1 MAKKSYDELVQL
13 MRDNG
18 FSDEEMPQAL
28 KVLMADKKIG
38 PKLRNDYEMSQM
50 RKKPQLTSQPE
61 TQEGFWHSLGSTFGL
76 TPEQLKAQA
85 EEQQEHP
92 IKSFV
97 KESGYGL
104 GPLETIIA
112 NGIKSAGETGR
123 KAISEGK
130 SALNSNDTQSAI
142 GHGMQAYGYA
152 AATPLST
159 VLGSNIT
166 KPGEQFGTGN
176 IKGGAGSLTGVLLPL
191 LAGAKSTKG
200 RSMSTSEVEK
210 FAAITDKATAPIQ
223 KLLSEQGE
231 ALKGAMNGQLS
242 NVAAL
247 RGNVGIR
254 NLIAKI
260 QNLEAVPDTKV
271 GSLKAAREGLEE
283 LQAKIG
289 SGKPVSWNDLFE
301 LNKRLKQANT
311 GIADKATKQAL
322 TKITDTVNGELTNGA
337 KQAGLGDHY
346 TNWQK
351 DYAQYGDLRRRYD
364 DALSSKTDAQ
374 REVNRTAKSTRRQ
387 VFGTSVGS
395 PKVNKLA
402 KVNSQI
408 IKQAHKAMDELHGQV
423 KGRPLAKPPVPPT
436 RPSAAAK
443 WLPGGGVPP
452 KPGQLPGQGIQP
464 KPAQL
469 PAGQYEQPGPG
480 VNTPQPL
487 GLPPART
494 PMPAISQS
502 TWEQLLQLLS
512 GKPKQLPPAGS
523 IQLGPSSLPSTTPAP
538 PTTVGSAAGAAND
551 TALFQ
556 QAKQSLGPNASISDI
571 AKKAQELKMSQ
582 GGVAPISPSKAGI
595 IPPQAASQGDALGMS
610 RMFHNDLMGRGP
622 NPAPPLPPSGD
633 DF

>member
-50 RKKPQLTSQPE
+50 RRKPQPE
-61 TQEGFWHSLGSTFGL
+61 PPGAFSRGASGLGSVLGGAATAPFKSS
-76 TPEQLKAQA
+76 TYENMLKNMLLQWGAGHVKDPA
-85 EEQQEHP
+85 TSKVYMDKLQEPLQRPGAGPGGVGAMVGAPDILAAHGKGDDAGA
-92 IKSFV
+92 I
-97 KESGYGL
+97 GQGL
-104 GPLETIIA
+104 GQAALL
-112 NGIKSAGETGR
+112 GLMF
-123 KAISEGK
+123 GK
-130 SALNSNDTQSAI
+130 NPF
-142 GHGMQAYGYA
+142 GKVG
-152 AATPLST
+152 ST
-159 VLGSNIT
+159 
-166 KPGEQFGTGN
+166 
-176 IKGGAGSLTGVLLPL
+176 
-191 LAGAKSTKG
+191 
-200 RSMSTSEVEK
+200 TSEVEK

-351 DYAQYGDLRRRYD
+351 DYAQYGDLRRRYE

-408 IKQAHKAMDELHGQV
+408 LKQAHKAMDELHGQV
-423 KGRPLAKPPVPPT
+423 KGRPLANPPVPPT
-436 RPSAAAK
+436 NPSAAAK

-523 IQLGPSSLPSTTPAP
+523 IQLGPSSLPSTTINGTNVLGQSQLPKVLD
-538 PTTVGSAAGAAND
+538 PTIMNAIKNITKTTPG
-551 TALFQ
+551 
-556 QAKQSLGPNASISDI
+556 GP
-571 AKKAQELKMSQ
+571 L
-582 GGVAPISPSKAGI
+582 
-595 IPPQAASQGDALGMS
+595 
-610 RMFHNDLMGRGP
+610 
-622 NPAPPLPPSGD
+622 D
-633 DF
+633 DFGDLTPFTPKQ